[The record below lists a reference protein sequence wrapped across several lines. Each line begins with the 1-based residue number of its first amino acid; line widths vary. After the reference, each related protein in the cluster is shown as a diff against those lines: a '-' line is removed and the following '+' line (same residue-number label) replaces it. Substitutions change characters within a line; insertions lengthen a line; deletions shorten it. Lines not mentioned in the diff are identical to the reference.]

1 MANRRNTR
9 CKRNSRVLQS
19 GGGAGGSVTFAP
31 SSVGTLINNPLAYSP
46 ASNCLT
52 ATRPGFLTNFG
63 QGHGLPGMSG
73 GGRRNTKKSRKSAKK
88 SKKSRKSAKKSKKS
102 RRQSGG
108 AYSMAPYDG
117 TVLGPRGGLGPIAS
131 IACTGASQTVI
142 PPSGAANTLN
152 VRGGPLWDS
161 QKGGAM
167 TVVGSSLDA
176 AAQPLSGQTVP
187 IPSSAAMTVPTA
199 GMTHLTGADSTAT
212 TSAGTKIMLHIP
224 ADGRSSGCMKGG
236 RRRSSR
242 KSRKERK
249 SQRKSRSS
257 RKSRKARKSGR
268 R

>member
-31 SSVGTLINNPLAYSP
+31 ASTGTIINNPLAYSP

-63 QGHGLPGMSG
+63 QGRGLPGMSG
-73 GGRRNTKKSRKSAKK
+73 GRRRTKKSRKSAKK
-88 SKKSRKSAKKSKKS
+88 SKKSKKS
-102 RRQSGG
+102 RKQSGG

-117 TVLGPRGGLGPIAS
+117 TVMGPRGGLGPIVS
-131 IACTGASQTVI
+131 IGCTGASQTVI

-167 TVVGSSLDA
+167 TVVGSALDA

-236 RRRSSR
+236 RRRKSKRSNR
-242 KSRKERK
+242 KSRK

-257 RKSRKARKSGR
+257 RKSGR

>member
-63 QGHGLPGMSG
+63 QGHGLPGMSVMS
-73 GGRRNTKKSRKSAKK
+73 GGRRRTRKGKKSKK
-88 SKKSRKSAKKSKKS
+88 SKKSRK
-102 RRQSGG
+102 QNGG
-108 AYSMAPYDG
+108 AYSMGPYDG
-117 TVLGPRGGLGPIAS
+117 TALGPRGGLGPIAS

-236 RRRSSR
+236 RRRKSQR
-242 KSRKERK
+242 KSRKSGK

-257 RKSRKARKSGR
+257 RKSGR

>member
-1 MANRRNTR
+1 MANRRSR

-31 SSVGTLINNPLAYSP
+31 ASTGTLINNPLAYSS

-63 QGHGLPGMSG
+63 QGRGLPGMSG
-73 GGRRNTKKSRKSAKK
+73 MSGGRRKTKKSRKSGKKSKK
-88 SKKSRKSAKKSKKS
+88 SKKSRK
-102 RRQSGG
+102 QSGG

-236 RRRSSR
+236 RRRKSKRSNR
-242 KSRKERK
+242 KSRKSRK

-257 RKSRKARKSGR
+257 RKSGR

>member
-1 MANRRNTR
+1 MANRRSR
-9 CKRNSRVLQS
+9 CKRNTRVLQS
-19 GGGAGGSVTFAP
+19 GGGAGGSLAFSPAST
-31 SSVGTLINNPLAYSP
+31 GTLVHNPWAYSY

-52 ATRPGFLTNFG
+52 APRPGFLTNFG
-63 QGHGLPGMSG
+63 QGSGLPGMSG
-73 GGRRNTKKSRKSAKK
+73 MSVMSGGRRRTRKEKK
-88 SKKSRKSAKKSKKS
+88 SKKSRK
-102 RRQSGG
+102 QSGG

-131 IACTGASQTVI
+131 IGCTGASQTVI
-142 PPSGAANTLN
+142 PPSGAAGTLN

-249 SQRKSRSS
+249 SQRKSQRKSRSS
-257 RKSRKARKSGR
+257 RKSGR